1 MSVLEIL
8 ANAKQVILSDLVS
21 VKLFNTKSHIVQS
34 NGNIIYCA
42 KYMGLKGLFQKDVEE
57 TRVFGRRTCDRVAV
71 IMKNNGFFT
80 TDELPNYGLS
90 EREKE
95 MIFEQTDADS
105 QDDLVIIFAYGIE
118 EAKKSKTLVESY
130 LREAKYTW
138 LY

>member
-1 MSVLEIL
+1 
-8 ANAKQVILSDLVS
+8 
-21 VKLFNTKSHIVQS
+21 
-34 NGNIIYCA
+34 
-42 KYMGLKGLFQKDVEE
+42 MGLKGLFRKDIEE
-57 TRVFGRRTCDRVAV
+57 TRVFGRRICDRVTA
-71 IMKNNGFFT
+71 IMKNHGFFT

-105 QDDLVIIFAYGIE
+105 RCDLVVILVYSIE
-118 EAKKSKTLVESY
+118 EAKASKTLLESF